1 MPDSKRDFVFLLRFN
16 ISDLKEINT
25 KLDTDC
31 DHWAGAKCTFT
42 PVTGEYDMVVHAA
55 GGTLQEALNYAAYSD
70 EDRTVEDDHTHGI
83 LARRILGGRGSGAAG
98 PQPTV
103 TTVLA
108 RLPLLWLKKL
118 RNKDTRSA

>member
-55 GGTLQEALNYAAYSD
+55 GGTLQEALNYAAYLTKTGRWKTTTLMAFSLGEFWAAAD
-70 EDRTVEDDHTHGI
+70 PELPVPN
-83 LARRILGGRGSGAAG
+83 RR
-98 PQPTV
+98 
-103 TTVLA
+103 
-108 RLPLLWLKKL
+108 
-118 RNKDTRSA
+118 